1 MNFFGYVQQ
10 GGVTG
15 SGSQEPRPRCFELIE
30 LRFVEVN
37 AAPSNQSME
46 LTIKSVTPFARA
58 KAAPLLLAAHA
69 RC

>member
-1 MNFFGYVQQ
+1 MRSLSVK
-10 GGVTG
+10 
-15 SGSQEPRPRCFELIE
+15 SES
-30 LRFVEVN
+30 
-37 AAPSNQSME
+37 AAQAPPNKSME